1 MKLKKYNSSKFI
13 ESNNDAEAQRIFKK
27 AITTLEKEISPI
39 FDQIRE
45 EDLDYILKT
54 YGEFFPWILFGLYIE
69 RSFPGRVIRSKIDK
83 FKKEP
88 RHISNIIFK

>member
-1 MKLKKYNSSKFI
+1 MKLKRYKVNKFI
-13 ESNNDAEAQRIFKK
+13 ESSNEIEMQRIFKK

-45 EDLDYILKT
+45 KDLDYILKT

>member
-1 MKLKKYNSSKFI
+1 MKLKRYKVNKFI
-13 ESNNDAEAQRIFKK
+13 ESSNEIEAQRIFKK
-27 AITTLEKEISPI
+27 ALTTLEKEISPI